1 MKLSI
6 LICTVP
12 EREIKFNN
20 LYNRLQ
26 NLCKGYDIEILF
38 NDKPRYDAEGGISVG
53 EKRQSLIDQSI
64 GNFFIFIDD
73 DDDVT
78 DDFIK
83 IIYPHLLK
91 KYDAITSKTLAYIDN
106 EKFIIDTSIFY
117 ISEQLNHG
125 GTETKRYPSVS
136 SIWNRKLTKKV
147 KFNKIN
153 NGEDFEWSMRLK
165 PKKEKKLLDTLYF
178 YNYSTE
184 HTIASKAAY
193 G

>member
-26 NLCKGYDIEILF
+26 NLCKGYDIEILY
-38 NDKPRYDAEGGISVG
+38 NNKPRYDAEGGISVG

-91 KYDAITSKTLAYIDN
+91 KYDAITSKTIAYIDN

-117 ISEQLNHG
+117 ISEQLNEVK
-125 GTETKRYPSVS
+125 ETKRYPSVS

-147 KFNKIN
+147 KFEKIN

-165 PKKEKKLLDTLYF
+165 PKTEKKLIDILYI
-178 YNYSTE
+178 YNYSTI
-184 HTIASKAAY
+184 HTIASKAKY